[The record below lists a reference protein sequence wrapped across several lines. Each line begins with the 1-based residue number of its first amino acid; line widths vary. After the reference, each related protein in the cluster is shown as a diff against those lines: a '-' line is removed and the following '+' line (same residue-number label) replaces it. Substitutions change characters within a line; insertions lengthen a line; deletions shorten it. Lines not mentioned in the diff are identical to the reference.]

1 VSPSPEPDASRAPHP
16 SASSDES
23 TWTAGLEPVPAALT
37 AVRWAD
43 GTIECRFRIVHPAGS
58 LVADDGDVG
67 TVLTEDGIDCTNCS
81 SACSS

>member
-1 VSPSPEPDASRAPHP
+1 
-16 SASSDES
+16 
-23 TWTAGLEPVPAALT
+23 VPAALT